1 MAKTK
6 KPTAKNEANQSPYFF
21 PYQVEW
27 LKDRSR
33 IKIWEKSRRIGATY
47 VQAYED
53 VEDCITK
60 AVPSVWFS
68 SADESAAKEYINYC
82 AMWANLFQVVG
93 EEIGEEALEGEK
105 DIKVFY
111 IQFANG
117 TRINAL
123 SSNPKAFR
131 SKGGKVVLDEFA
143 FHKNAKELW
152 RAAKPVITWGYPL
165 RILSTHNGKNCLY
178 YSHLTDAEK
187 NGWSKLTT
195 TIQTAVDQ
203 GLADKITG
211 RKLTQKEREEWLEQ
225 EKKECAD
232 IYTWNQEYCCIPV
245 DETTAFLPYD
255 LIAKCENDSCRH
267 ALNATTQDI
276 RQWTNPSDSLYIG
289 MDIGRKKDLSV
300 IWLGQETAGFIVTLG
315 VWVMEKTPFHIQRS
329 LLFSLL
335 DIPQVRR
342 CCIDETGMGIQLAE
356 EARFAYGSKAEPV
369 WFTGRSKE
377 EIAFQLYRKFEDRH
391 IAIPAHDDIRNDL
404 HSIQKITTAAG
415 NIRFDQAADNNVMGH
430 ADRFWALGL
439 MVHAACS
446 TPAAFFPVSG
456 RKRESNQLLKGYY
469 NG

>member
-1 MAKTK
+1 MTK
-6 KPTAKNEANQSPYFF
+6 IKKQSAESGNKNTPYFF

-27 LKDRSR
+27 LKNRSK

-60 AVPSVWFS
+60 SVPSVWFS
-68 SADESAAKEYINYC
+68 SADESAAKEYIYYC
-82 AMWANLFQVVG
+82 AMWAKLFQVVA
-93 EEIGEEALEGEK
+93 EAQGEEALEGEK
-105 DIKVFY
+105 DIKVFF

-131 SKGGKVVLDEFA
+131 SKGGKVILDEFA
-143 FHKNAKELW
+143 FHKSARELW
-152 RAAKPVITWGYPL
+152 SAAKPVTLWGFPL

-178 YSHLTDAEK
+178 YEFVRDAEK
-187 NGWSKLTT
+187 NEWWKLTT
-195 TIQTAVDQ
+195 TIQTAVEQ
-203 GLADKITG
+203 GLADKISG
-211 RKLTQKEREEWLEQ
+211 RTLSEKERAEWLKQ
-225 EKKECAD
+225 EEKNCSD
-232 IYTWNQEYCCIPV
+232 IHTWNQEYCCIAV

-255 LIAKCENDSCRH
+255 LIASCENESCRH
-267 ALNATTQDI
+267 ALMATPKDI
-276 RQWTNPSDSLYIG
+276 ANWTNKSDSLFLG

-300 IWLGQETAGFIVTLG
+300 IWLGQDVAGFIITLG
-315 VWVMEKTPFHIQRS
+315 IWVMEKTPFHMQRA

-335 DIPQVRR
+335 DLPQVRR
-342 CCIDETGMGIQLAE
+342 ACIDETGMGIQLAE

-369 WFTGRSKE
+369 WFTGRAKE

-391 IAIPAHDDIRNDL
+391 IAIPANDDIRNDL

-446 TPAAFFPVSG
+446 TPAAFLPVTG
-456 RKRESNQLLKGYY
+456 KKRESNQLLKGY
-469 NG
+469 

>member
-1 MAKTK
+1 MARL
-6 KPTAKNEANQSPYFF
+6 KNEIAKEKSKTSYFL
-21 PYQVEW
+21 PYQKEW
-27 LKDRSR
+27 LSNRSR
-33 IKIWEKSRRIGATY
+33 LKIWEKSRRIGATY

-53 VEDCITK
+53 VEDCATRT
-60 AVPSVWFS
+60 VPAVWFS

-82 AMWANLFQVVG
+82 AMWAKVFELVASEVK
-93 EEIGEEALEGEK
+93 EEVLENEK
-105 DIKVFY
+105 DIKVFF

-143 FHKNAKELW
+143 FHKSAKELW
-152 RAAKPVITWGYPL
+152 SAAKPAITWGFPL

-178 YSHLTDAEK
+178 YDFVRDAEK
-187 NGWSKLTT
+187 NGWWKLTT
-195 TIQTAVDQ
+195 TIQTAVEQ
-203 GLADKITG
+203 GLADKISG
-211 RKLTQKEREEWLEQ
+211 RTLSEKERAEWLKQ
-225 EKKECAD
+225 EEKNCSD
-232 IYTWNQEYCCIPV
+232 IHTWNQEYCCIAV

-255 LIAKCENDSCRH
+255 LIASCENESCRH
-267 ALNATTQDI
+267 ALMATPKDI
-276 RQWTNPSDSLYIG
+276 ANWTNKSDSLFLG

-300 IWLGQETAGFIVTLG
+300 IWLGQDVAGFIITLG
-315 VWVMEKTPFHIQRS
+315 IWVMEKTPFHMQRA

-335 DIPQVRR
+335 DLPQVRR
-342 CCIDETGMGIQLAE
+342 ACIDETGMGIQLAE

-369 WFTGRSKE
+369 WFTGRAKE

-391 IAIPAHDDIRNDL
+391 IAIPANDDIRNDL

-415 NIRFDQAADNNVMGH
+415 NIRFDQAADNNVIGH

-446 TPAAFFPVSG
+446 TPAAFLPVTG
-456 RKRESNQLLKGYY
+456 KKRESNQLLKGY
-469 NG
+469 